1 MGICNGC
8 TKGWTLTMFS
18 KEMMSRKLQAGE
30 CGAIALDESELSCIC
45 IACKRATGLM
55 ELRIDPHKTGRS
67 Q

>member
-1 MGICNGC
+1 
-8 TKGWTLTMFS
+8 MFS
-18 KEMMSRKLQAGE
+18 KEMMSRKLRAGE

-45 IACKRATGLM
+45 IACKRATGLK